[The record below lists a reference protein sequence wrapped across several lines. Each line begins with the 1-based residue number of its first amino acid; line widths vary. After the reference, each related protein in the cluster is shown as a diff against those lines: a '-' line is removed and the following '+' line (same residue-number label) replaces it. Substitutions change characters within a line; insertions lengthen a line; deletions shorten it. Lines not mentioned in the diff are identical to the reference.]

1 MNNIKEENECCEAK
15 ITDTFVLFISCI
27 SISENYFFKYHGWK
41 SFSQYQIFLLLYFV
55 MCKIIIWD
63 MVTSTSE
70 GWKKGEEECGMGR
83 EKEGRKRVNIY

>member
-1 MNNIKEENECCEAK
+1 MVGKVFLNIKY
-15 ITDTFVLFISCI
+15 FYF
-27 SISENYFFKYHGWK
+27 SISF
-41 SFSQYQIFLLLYFV
+41 

-83 EKEGRKRVNIY
+83 KKEGRKRVNIY